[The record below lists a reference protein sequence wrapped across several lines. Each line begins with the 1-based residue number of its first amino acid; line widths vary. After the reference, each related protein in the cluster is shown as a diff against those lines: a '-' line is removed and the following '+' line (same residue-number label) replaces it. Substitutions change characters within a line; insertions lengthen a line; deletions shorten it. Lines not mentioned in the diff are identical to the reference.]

1 MDDTEKI
8 VLYFFLH
15 KRESARAREIQK
27 WTRFS
32 DNRILAAFMRCE
44 NTVFLLDKNPDN
56 GHDLEVT
63 LIRGPETDRIL
74 KKYGDLVGMNKVQ
87 KQERGSDGLP

>member
-15 KRESARAREIQK
+15 KRESAQAREIQK

-32 DNRILAAFMRCE
+32 DNRIMTAFMRCE
-44 NTVFLLDKNPDN
+44 NTVFALHKHSDN
-56 GHDLEVT
+56 AHGLEVT

-87 KQERGSDGLP
+87 KQEPGSDGLP